1 MNRRT
6 ETIKCFVLDD
16 FVHSWLTW
24 LSRLRLG
31 IESWDL
37 TNRVEISWVW
47 ELWNFKSYLYSHLV
61 KLDISYDEHF
71 SPILNLL
78 NTFKCIYNTMLLV
91 NKGESKN
98 WNHKMLRSWWF
109 RAFMIDMIISTSG
122 RHRELRFDKSSRNQL
137 SIRIMKFQVIPI
149 LPSCQTWHFLWR
161 TLFSDFESVKHIQM
175 HL

>member
-1 MNRRT
+1 M
-6 ETIKCFVLDD
+6 
-16 FVHSWLTW
+16 HSWLTW
-24 LSRLRLG
+24 LSRLRVE
-31 IESWDL
+31 IESGDSM
-37 TNRVEISWVW
+37 NRVEISWAC
-47 ELWNFKSYLYSHLV
+47 ELWNFRSFRCFHLV
-61 KLDISYDEHF
+61 ELDISYYELF
-71 SPILNLL
+71 SLILNLL

-137 SIRIMKFQVIPI
+137 SHRIMKFQVIPI

-161 TLFSDFESVKHIQM
+161 TLFSDFESVKHIRM